1 MYFHLPLQPVKISR
15 RNTWLMV
22 IDYTYCGPKDI
33 KVVLPF
39 WSHFATAA
47 SSHDSMVLMDG
58 ALNGESGSQK
68 SL

>member
-1 MYFHLPLQPVKISR
+1 
-15 RNTWLMV
+15 MV